1 MEAAMM
7 LDDVY
12 GSDFDESFLRQEAE
26 WHDRTP
32 PELEWDESEASLVI
46 NEMLS
51 ATRSHSHE
59 FH

>member
-1 MEAAMM
+1 MM

-51 ATRSHSHE
+51 ATRSHAHE